1 MLASFLVN
9 RRFTSSYE
17 NSQVILKIAK
27 NNSTKLLKR
36 NFNFSSGDRPFS
48 CDVCLRKFTLKHS
61 MLRHRKKHSNALH
74 RINNFQ
80 KPENGDANGNGSS
93 INNSA
98 SDMSDDESNTI
109 ALINNK
115 KLMEMMDKGN
125 DQKDLMSRM
134 LNPLN
139 KELFMKFQEKFF
151 NMHSSNLL
159 GNLLGISDQGVLN
172 KMISASADEAAK
184 MLGVE
189 K

>member
-1 MLASFLVN
+1 
-9 RRFTSSYE
+9 
-17 NSQVILKIAK
+17 
-27 NNSTKLLKR
+27 
-36 NFNFSSGDRPFS
+36 
-48 CDVCLRKFTLKHS
+48 
-61 MLRHRKKHSNALH
+61 MLRHRKKHSNAIH
-74 RINNFQ
+74 RINSFQ
-80 KPENGDANGNGSS
+80 KPENGEANGNGSS

-109 ALINNK
+109 ASINNK
-115 KLMEMMDKGN
+115 KLMEIMAQDKSSE
-125 DQKDLMSRM
+125 QKDLMSRM

-139 KELFMKFQEKFF
+139 KELFLKFQEKFF